1 MAQGVVEGNETA
13 NDVEYVDLVLVQPT
27 GQAENE
33 PDDHLVVVEGTTVAE
48 PDKKNGKLLFWI
60 TSKSKNKIP
69 LKMLFIF
76 CLQRGQKCTKK
87 TKNALRGAQKGT
99 GGP

>member
-76 CLQRGQKCTKK
+76 PC
-87 TKNALRGAQKGT
+87 RGAKSVQKKRKTPKRVQGAHK
-99 GGP
+99 GSK